1 MEVQRTVQI
10 VIEPSKELEDTLMAF
25 TQVCNK
31 LSPTAYNNG
40 KFLGRVALHYAAYTI
55 ARGVL
60 SSQMTCTAIR
70 LTAGAYAAIRRNRRK
85 TIKPICFRKPRAM
98 FLVGTRGRDASFRR
112 DGRLSIWTVR
122 GRRKLSY
129 SVPEYFKPMLAC
141 AKTVDSI
148 NVIEKN
154 RKLIGFVSITI
165 DVPDAVGVHPVGV
178 DLNETNPVVA
188 VDDRDRELF
197 VAGAVQ
203 KERKRRIRKT
213 RKRLQKRLASR
224 KAEGKSTKSVGRVLK
239 RLRERQSRS
248 TKDFC
253 HVVSKK
259 LVNWSP
265 KNSVLVFED
274 LSFEQGDQEHGKA
287 WNRRFHEWPRGQIVE
302 MTTYKAE
309 GKHEVAF
316 INPAYT
322 SQRCSRCGLLG
333 NRNRHSFICPH
344 CQFRCHADL
353 NAARNIR
360 NHFAVL
366 RRGGPSSTGPEAS
379 SRCKPPALA
388 AG

>member
-1 MEVQRTVQI
+1 
-10 VIEPSKELEDTLMAF
+10 MA
-25 TQVCNK
+25 
-31 LSPTAYNNG
+31 
-40 KFLGRVALHYAAYTI
+40 
-55 ARGVL
+55 
-60 SSQMTCTAIR
+60 CTAIR
-70 LTAGAYAAIRRNRRK
+70 LTAGAYVAIKKNRHDI
-85 TIKPICFRKPRAM
+85 TKPARFLKPRAL
-98 FLVGTRGRDASFRR
+98 FLIGKRGRDASFRR

-122 GRRKLSY
+122 GRKKLSY

-148 NVIEKN
+148 NVVKRN
-154 RKLIGFVSITI
+154 GKLIGFVSITI

-309 GKHEVAF
+309 GKHGVVF

-322 SQRCSRCGLLG
+322 SQFCSRCGLFG
-333 NRNRHSFICPH
+333 RRNRHSFVCPH

-353 NAARNIR
+353 NAAKNIR

-366 RRGGPSSTGPEAS
+366 RHGGLPSISPEAS

-388 AG
+388 VG